1 MSRTAKLS
9 ALIILLLA
17 VSNAADARGPGRG
30 GPPGPPPMDR
40 VLERHADRLG
50 LDADTRDEIRR
61 IAAESRDASE
71 PIHDRLRALHD
82 EMRELLGAQT
92 PDEARVM
99 EQAERIG
106 EAEVALQKHRLRATL
121 RIRALLTPEQRAELV
136 EIHGERKRQGR
147 SPRDHR
153 GRPSREEPPDRR

>member
-1 MSRTAKLS
+1 MFRTPKLS

-17 VSNAADARGPGRG
+17 VSNTADAGGPRRG

-92 PDEARVM
+92 PDEAR
-99 EQAERIG
+99 
-106 EAEVALQKHRLRATL
+106 
-121 RIRALLTPEQRAELV
+121 
-136 EIHGERKRQGR
+136 
-147 SPRDHR
+147 
-153 GRPSREEPPDRR
+153 